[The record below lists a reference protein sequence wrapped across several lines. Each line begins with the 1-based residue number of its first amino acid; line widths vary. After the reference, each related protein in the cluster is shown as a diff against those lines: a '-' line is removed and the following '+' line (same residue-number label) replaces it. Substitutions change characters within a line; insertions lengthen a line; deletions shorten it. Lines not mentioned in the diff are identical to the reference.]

1 MEIEKLSKHFTL
13 EELCRT
19 SVRTAEGNRPQPQH
33 IENLRRLCRNWLE
46 PLRYAYNC
54 RYVLAED
61 ESYDT
66 YPYAEPI
73 IISSGYRSVAVNK
86 AVGGAANSNHLTGC
100 AVDIR
105 AAGLEQALRYAV
117 LLLDIS
123 DERKADFDE
132 LLLERNARGS
142 YWIHLAVRPHGNRR
156 KVNFKH

>member
-1 MEIEKLSKHFTL
+1 MEMEKLSKHFTL

-19 SVRTAEGNRPQPQH
+19 SVRTTEGNRPQPQH
-33 IENLRRLCRNWLE
+33 IENLRQLCRNWLE
-46 PLRYAYNC
+46 PLRCSYNC
-54 RYVLAED
+54 RYVLTED

-66 YPYAEPI
+66 YPYVEPI
-73 IISSGYRSVAVNK
+73 IISSGYRSEVVNK

-105 AAGLEQALRYAV
+105 AAGFEQALRYAV

-123 DERKADFDE
+123 DEQKADFDE